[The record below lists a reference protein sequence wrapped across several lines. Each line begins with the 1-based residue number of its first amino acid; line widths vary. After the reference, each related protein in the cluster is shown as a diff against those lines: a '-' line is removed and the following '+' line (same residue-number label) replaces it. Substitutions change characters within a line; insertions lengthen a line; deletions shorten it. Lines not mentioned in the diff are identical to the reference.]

1 MNQWLRLADR
11 LIKTNKMIRVEE
23 AEKIIL
29 SEVREFGT
37 ESIPFETSSGRV
49 LAEDLIA
56 DRDLP
61 PFNRATLDGI
71 AISYK
76 SIEKG
81 IRSFN
86 IKATQAAG
94 DIPVDINHNDECIEI
109 MTGAA
114 LPDTVDTVI
123 GYEGLQMQNGIA
135 EITTAIVNKGN
146 GIHSKGRDRKKNEIV
161 AAANQVITPVLI
173 NIAASIGKLNLL
185 VKKLPRVVVIS
196 SGDELVEVDETP
208 SPFQIRRSNSYMV
221 KTALMQHNLCVD
233 MLHIPDD
240 LEITKQKI
248 GDCLQSYDAIILSGG
263 ISMGKFDYVP
273 QALHELSVRRLFH
286 KVQQRPGKPFWFG
299 AHANGA
305 LVFAL
310 PGNPV
315 STFMCLHRFFL
326 PWLKASIGLPFGER
340 YAILNQDVPFTPS
353 LQYFLQVKLN
363 VNENGNLLGTPVE
376 GNGSGDFA
384 NLLGSDAFMEL
395 PLEQNNFA
403 KGEVFRIWPFKEIY
417 LL

>member
-1 MNQWLRLADR
+1 MNQWLPLADR

-29 SEVREFGT
+29 SQVKDFGT

-71 AISYK
+71 AINYG

-81 IRSFN
+81 IRLFN

-94 DIPVDINHNDECIEI
+94 DIPVNINSQDECIEI

-114 LPDTVDTVI
+114 LPGTADTVI
-123 GYEGLQMQNGIA
+123 GYEGLQIQNRIA
-135 EITTAIVNKGN
+135 EITTAIINKGN
-146 GIHSKGRDRKKNEIV
+146 GIHSKGRDSKKNEIV
-161 AAANQVITPVLI
+161 ATANQVITPVLI
-173 NIAASIGKLNLL
+173 NMAASIGKMNLL

-196 SGDELVEVDETP
+196 SGDELVEVDKAP

-221 KTALMQHNLCVD
+221 KTALMQYNLCAH

-263 ISMGKFDYVP
+263 ISMGKFDYIP
-273 QALHELSVRRLFH
+273 QALQELSVHKLFH

-299 AHANGA
+299 AHTSGA

-315 STFMCLHRFFL
+315 STFMCLNRFVL
-326 PWLKASIGLPFGER
+326 QWLKASIGWPCEEK
-340 YAILNQDVPFTPS
+340 YAILNQDVSFTPS

-363 VNENGNLLGTPVE
+363 VNKNGSLTATPFE

-384 NLLGSDAFMEL
+384 NLLDTDAFMEL

-403 KGEVFRIWPFKEIY
+403 KGEVFRVWPFKEIF
-417 LL
+417 L